1 MKKHPQHIIKKGK
14 SSWEVIGIPPLLK
27 QRGGQNTYH
36 AFLSGLKKV
45 LAQIPEHELSR
56 LPLVVLQKVPRI
68 KNLYERYFKNHPELI
83 NPASIVNL
91 VSSSLLGYDDDTGA
105 VRDSIADVR
114 KKKQTPSSTIPSLQ
128 VTKENE
134 FDRIL
139 LLVLNRFLT
148 DKGIP
153 EGFLKSNYFT
163 LRPQLVQLYQED
175 PTFRTRLEEAL
186 DRVEEEVARDYKML
200 VNETNRTYLSK
211 YPFEEVARALG
222 IQPSVRGF
230 SASKNKLDT
239 IKQHSLTIP
248 GATQKFTGL
257 QQLSETYTRTPE
269 SKYINVQHFMRG
281 LQDKMTNDQDFV
293 QSVLRNGSR
302 SYQKINL
309 ILEGKSIL

>member
-1 MKKHPQHIIKKGK
+1 M
-14 SSWEVIGIPPLLK
+14 
-27 QRGGQNTYH
+27 
-36 AFLSGLKKV
+36 
-45 LAQIPEHELSR
+45 
-56 LPLVVLQKVPRI
+56 QKVPRI

-239 IKQHSLTIP
+239 IKQH
-248 GATQKFTGL
+248 
-257 QQLSETYTRTPE
+257 LSDHSRCHTEIHRVAAAERNVHSNTR
-269 SKYINVQHFMRG
+269 V
-281 LQDKMTNDQDFV
+281 
-293 QSVLRNGSR
+293 
-302 SYQKINL
+302 
-309 ILEGKSIL
+309 

>member
-1 MKKHPQHIIKKGK
+1 MGSDWYSTTIEAKRWSEHLPHLPEWI
-14 SSWEVIGIPPLLK
+14 E
-27 QRGGQNTYH
+27 
-36 AFLSGLKKV
+36 KV
-45 LAQIPEHELSR
+45 LAQVSEHELSR
-56 LPLVVLQKVPRI
+56 LPLVELQKVPRI
-68 KNLYERYFKNHPELI
+68 KNLHERYFKNHPELI

-114 KKKQTPSSTIPSLQ
+114 KKKQNPSSTIPSLQ

-175 PTFRTRLEEAL
+175 PTFPTRLEEAL
-186 DRVEEEVARDYKML
+186 DRVEEEVVRDYKML

-302 SYQKINL
+302 SYQKVNL

>member
-1 MKKHPQHIIKKGK
+1 MC
-14 SSWEVIGIPPLLK
+14 
-27 QRGGQNTYH
+27 
-36 AFLSGLKKV
+36 
-45 LAQIPEHELSR
+45 
-56 LPLVVLQKVPRI
+56 
-68 KNLYERYFKNHPELI
+68 
-83 NPASIVNL
+83 
-91 VSSSLLGYDDDTGA
+91 SSLLGYDDDTGA

-134 FDRIL
+134 FDRNL
-139 LLVLNRFLT
+139 QLVLNRFLT

-186 DRVEEEVARDYKML
+186 DRVKEVARDYKML

-239 IKQHSLTIP
+239 IKQHSLTIL

-269 SKYINVQHFMRG
+269 SKYTNVQHSMRG
-281 LQDKMTNDQDFV
+281 LQDKMTNDQEFV
-293 QSVLRNGSR
+293 QSDLRNGSR
-302 SYQKINL
+302 SYQKVKIFVSEKFRQSDRWAVRQEFIFVKCWSSL
-309 ILEGKSIL
+309 VCSSIVRSSLFCLSFIFPFDS

>member
-1 MKKHPQHIIKKGK
+1 MTNSLQKW
-14 SSWEVIGIPPLLK
+14 S
-27 QRGGQNTYH
+27 
-36 AFLSGLKKV
+36 SGLQLGSAFSKNQENGAGKQWS
-45 LAQIPEHELSR
+45 LHR
-56 LPLVVLQKVPRI
+56 LPLKTEVEIFRGVRTPLVP
-68 KNLYERYFKNHPELI
+68 LTSYAP
-83 NPASIVNL
+83 
-91 VSSSLLGYDDDTGA
+91 
-105 VRDSIADVR
+105 
-114 KKKQTPSSTIPSLQ
+114 
-128 VTKENE
+128 
-134 FDRIL
+134 
-139 LLVLNRFLT
+139 VLNRFLT
-148 DKGIP
+148 DKLP

-186 DRVEEEVARDYKML
+186 DRVEEEVARDHKML

-302 SYQKINL
+302 SYQKVNL